1 MRYYAGSASSKEQ
14 VLTVRIRGGEIMEA
28 YTIIE
33 ILNACNNMA
42 VGVFTSIA
50 PDETMITDVYAFNPT
65 KGYQILRLS

>member
-1 MRYYAGSASSKEQ
+1 MG
-14 VLTVRIRGGEIMEA
+14 A